1 MSSNRFSEADLLKL
15 QLKGMK
21 VNDPVIDQ
29 KLKKAFGISNLKTK
43 KTYSGKEK
51 DHIEWVLI
59 GLKLDYKK
67 EFKFHD
73 TRKFRF
79 DYCIPDQLIA
89 IEYEGIY
96 GDKSGHTNVKGYT
109 SDSTKYNLACVNG
122 WRVLRY
128 TADNYMNVG
137 LDLEKLITIK

>member
-1 MSSNRFSEADLLKL
+1 MSNKATEADLLKW
-15 QLKGMK
+15 QQKGLK
-21 VNDPVIDQ
+21 VIDPIIDK
-29 KLKKAFGISNLKTK
+29 KLKKAFGLPAN

-51 DHIEWVLI
+51 NHIEWVLI
-59 GLKLDYKK
+59 GLKLEYKK

-79 DYCIPDQLIA
+79 DYCIPAEKIA

-96 GDKSGHTNVKGYT
+96 SEKSGHTGTTGY
-109 SDSTKYNLACVNG
+109 SKDVTKYNLALICG

-128 TADNYMNVG
+128 TADNYLNVG
-137 LDLEKLITIK
+137 TDLEKLLTNK